1 MGWWNSR
8 REDADT
14 CIWHCY
20 FCVAS
25 PQTAPLL
32 NSLCNLFVPN
42 NSKAIVCFTAK
53 TIKKVQKRAK
63 IQPYLFLSSFPFF
76 CLLFLLKAGKH
87 CTKNSK
93 EAGKLGQVRK
103 EGMSTIVWECPSC
116 LSNLK
121 RLAWL
126 DFCNG
131 ICLGIHHGDKLFK
144 MRD

>member
-1 MGWWNSR
+1 MLTLVSDTVTSVWPVHRQLPCWTLYAIFLYQITPKLLSVLLQRPLKRFR
-8 REDADT
+8 RGLKFSHT
-14 CIWHCY
+14 FSY
-20 FCVAS
+20 QAS
-25 PQTAPLL
+25 
-32 NSLCNLFVPN
+32 LF
-42 NSKAIVCFTAK
+42 F
-53 TIKKVQKRAK
+53 R
-63 IQPYLFLSSFPFF
+63 
-76 CLLFLLKAGKH
+76 LLFLLKAGKH

-126 DFCNG
+126 DFCDG

-144 MRD
+144 MRDIKWVQEET